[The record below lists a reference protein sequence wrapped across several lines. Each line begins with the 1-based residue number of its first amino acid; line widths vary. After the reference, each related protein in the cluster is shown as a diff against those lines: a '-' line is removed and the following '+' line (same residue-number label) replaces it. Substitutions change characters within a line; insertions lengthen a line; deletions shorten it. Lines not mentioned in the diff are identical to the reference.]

1 MVGRMTGLNVRTR
14 ILERKLGEGTHKGII
29 TLERPALN
37 FGKAVARKEILV
49 SLLTVSLSAGS
60 ILPVTGLSRVRMDL
74 LVAAGFAFL
83 LTLPNSLGSFLSI
96 VLKETDPGR
105 GNLILGPWL
114 CILST
119 LT

>member
-1 MVGRMTGLNVRTR
+1 MTGLNVRTR

-60 ILPVTGLSRVRMDL
+60 ILRVTGLSRARMDL
-74 LVAAGFAFL
+74 LVAAGFAFS

-114 CILST
+114 YIHST